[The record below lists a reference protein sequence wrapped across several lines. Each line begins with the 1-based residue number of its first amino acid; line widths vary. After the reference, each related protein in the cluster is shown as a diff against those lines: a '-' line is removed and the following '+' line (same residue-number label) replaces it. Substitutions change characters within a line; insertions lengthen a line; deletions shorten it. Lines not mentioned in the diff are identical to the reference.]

1 MRPHESY
8 SVKSMLKIRDKQWND
23 GRGLIIGY
31 IFSTDREGNFRKYDT
46 SLTGSQGTVSNIHL

>member
-1 MRPHESY
+1 
-8 SVKSMLKIRDKQWND
+8 MLKIRDKQWND

-31 IFSTDREGNFRKYDT
+31 IFFSTDREGNFKKYDT

>member
-1 MRPHESY
+1 
-8 SVKSMLKIRDKQWND
+8 MLKIRDKQWND